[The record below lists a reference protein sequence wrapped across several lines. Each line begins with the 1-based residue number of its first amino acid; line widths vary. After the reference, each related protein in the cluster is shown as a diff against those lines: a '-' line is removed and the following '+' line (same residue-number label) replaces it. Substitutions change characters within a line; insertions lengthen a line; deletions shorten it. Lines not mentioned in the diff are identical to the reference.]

1 LRYLILSDIHSNLEA
16 LETCL
21 AVAEGR
27 YDRVLCLGDL
37 VGYGPDPNAV
47 TGRTR
52 ELAEA
57 VIRGNH
63 DKACAG
69 ITDAEDFNSLARV
82 STFWTRDELHPE
94 HLAFLRNLPQGPLV
108 LDGFELV
115 HGSPLDEDEYIVGP
129 LQALP
134 ALAHLAVQAGF
145 FGHTHHQGGFV
156 LGPKGQFQS
165 IRDWILHQEAEHLE
179 DDAQRVTLKLEDGTR
194 YLINPGSVGQPRDG
208 DWRAAFAIFDDA
220 KREVEYYRTPYNL
233 FQTQEK
239 MEKAGL
245 PEPLIL
251 RLTIGR

>member
-1 LRYLILSDIHSNLEA
+1 MRYLILSDIHSNLEA

-21 AVAEGR
+21 KVAEGQ
-27 YDRVLCLGDL
+27 YERVLCLGDL

-82 STFWTRDELHPE
+82 STFWTRDELRPE

-134 ALAHLAVQAGF
+134 ALAHLAVQVSF

-156 LGPKGQFQS
+156 LGPRGQFQS
-165 IRDWILHQEAEHLE
+165 IRDWILHQEPEHLE
-179 DDAQRVTLKLEDGTR
+179 DDAQRV
-194 YLINPGSVGQPRDG
+194 
-208 DWRAAFAIFDDA
+208 A
-220 KREVEYYRTPYNL
+220 
-233 FQTQEK
+233 
-239 MEKAGL
+239 
-245 PEPLIL
+245 
-251 RLTIGR
+251 

>member
-1 LRYLILSDIHSNLEA
+1 M
-16 LETCL
+16 
-21 AVAEGR
+21 
-27 YDRVLCLGDL
+27 
-37 VGYGPDPNAV
+37 
-47 TGRTR
+47 
-52 ELAEA
+52 
-57 VIRGNH
+57 
-63 DKACAG
+63 
-69 ITDAEDFNSLARV
+69 
-82 STFWTRDELHPE
+82 
-94 HLAFLRNLPQGPLV
+94 